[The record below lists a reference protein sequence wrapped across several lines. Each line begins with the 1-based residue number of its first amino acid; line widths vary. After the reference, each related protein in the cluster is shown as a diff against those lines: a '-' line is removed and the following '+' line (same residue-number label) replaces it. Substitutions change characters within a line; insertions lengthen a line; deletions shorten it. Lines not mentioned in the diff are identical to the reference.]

1 MDDRLKALFGSWVQA
16 TGTTVSAVGN
26 TPSVSSDKELL
37 SNLALWGNVLQA
49 TGNALI
55 ADSIEKPSLSK
66 IGNQVQSIGNL
77 TIIVKFLIVVNEE
90 IQNELNIKGNLLQ
103 AVGGGASLADALN
116 EEITMES
123 FYDIY
128 GNLLQVIGNSMQAIS
143 GINKSKGA
151 DDELIN
157 TIGSWIQAIGAN
169 ISALGTLE
177 NPMS

>member
-37 SNLALWGNVLQA
+37 ANLALWGNVLQA

-103 AVGGGASLADALN
+103 AVGGGRKPSRC
-116 EEITMES
+116 
-123 FYDIY
+123 
-128 GNLLQVIGNSMQAIS
+128 V
-143 GINKSKGA
+143 K
-151 DDELIN
+151 
-157 TIGSWIQAIGAN
+157 
-169 ISALGTLE
+169 
-177 NPMS
+177 